1 MGTRPACRLQL
12 RARPQARCV
21 RRRVCRPSLLDVG
34 TCAKCGGPYGS
45 VRGTPLRTQ
54 NDHLDLVDPDPD
66 PTESVVPVVDDTLV
80 RRDEADDGGSEAVPV
95 GDSEEGLSD
104 PELPLR
110 VCLMSDWRRLEKMT
124 KMLRRF
130 GVSSVLS
137 AHGRPR

>member
-1 MGTRPACRLQL
+1 M
-12 RARPQARCV
+12 
-21 RRRVCRPSLLDVG
+21 G

-95 GDSEEGLSD
+95 PVGEEGFSD
-104 PELPLR
+104 PELPAR
-110 VCLMSDWRRLEKMT
+110 V
-124 KMLRRF
+124 
-130 GVSSVLS
+130 
-137 AHGRPR
+137 GRQCEWCDFKGPCGS